1 EEANTMADSLKF
13 TGDHLWV
20 RVEGRRAQVGLS
32 EYAQDELG
40 EVIAVE
46 LPDVGDP
53 VEKGESFGEIES
65 VKTVSEL
72 IAPVSGTVSAVN
84 AELEDHPSLVNE
96 DPYHEGWLV
105 ELELSDKNE
114 IEDLMDPDEYEEFT
128 SEGAA
133 PAEKIRPPPARPAD
147 PDAAFVARPRPPP
160 R

>member
-1 EEANTMADSLKF
+1 MADSLKF

-105 ELELSDKNE
+105 ELDLSDKNE

-128 SEGAA
+128 SE
-133 PAEKIRPPPARPAD
+133 
-147 PDAAFVARPRPPP
+147 
-160 R
+160 

>member
-1 EEANTMADSLKF
+1 MADSLKF
-13 TGDHLWV
+13 TEDHLWI

-46 LPDVGDP
+46 LPDVGDML
-53 VEKGESFGEIES
+53 EKGESFGEIES
-65 VKTVSEL
+65 VKTVSDL

-128 SEGAA
+128 GE
-133 PAEKIRPPPARPAD
+133 
-147 PDAAFVARPRPPP
+147 
-160 R
+160 

>member
-1 EEANTMADSLKF
+1 MADSLKF
-13 TGDHLWV
+13 TEDHLWI

-46 LPDVGDP
+46 LPDIGDML
-53 VEKGESFGEIES
+53 EKGESFGEIES
-65 VKTVSEL
+65 VKTVSDL

-114 IEDLMDPDEYEEFT
+114 IEDLMDPDEYEEFAG
-128 SEGAA
+128 E
-133 PAEKIRPPPARPAD
+133 
-147 PDAAFVARPRPPP
+147 
-160 R
+160 

>member
-1 EEANTMADSLKF
+1 MADSLKF

-20 RVEGRRAQVGLS
+20 RIEGRRAQIGLS

-53 VEKGESFGEIES
+53 LEKGESFGEIES
-65 VKTVSEL
+65 VKTVSDL

-105 ELELSDKNE
+105 ELELSDKTE

-128 SEGAA
+128 SE
-133 PAEKIRPPPARPAD
+133 
-147 PDAAFVARPRPPP
+147 
-160 R
+160 